1 MRRRIKSK
9 SVIIPESKKTYW
21 KRRPSEIRGYQ
32 RVFYCNAENGDYIR
46 VDYNFRDKRVRIYLE
61 DSEEGGNPYYAV
73 IDKGRISAER
83 NATSGRPVSLH
94 EKLEKRAE
102 LISTIPN
109 KDVIKLINKNYGI
122 GETAEEIAARK
133 KKRQEELERT
143 RKRYFKPEEVPSFVK
158 KETAL
163 PSRRRVRIWDM
174 TDIAIGSAVVGAV
187 YYVSLDFI
195 KSGMVSAV
203 FGILLAFI
211 DIFIREKETLLLKT
225 LFFLLVGIT
234 LYIYGYFIL

>member
-1 MRRRIKSK
+1 MRRRIKTK
-9 SVIIPESKKTYW
+9 SIIIPEAKKTYW

-32 RVFYCNAENGDYIR
+32 RVFYCNTENGDYIR
-46 VDYNFRDKRVRIYLE
+46 VDYNLKDKRVRLYLE

-73 IDKGRISAER
+73 IDKGRITAER
-83 NATSGRPVSLH
+83 NATSGRPVSLR
-94 EKLEKRAE
+94 EKFEKRAE

-109 KDVIKLINKNYGI
+109 KDVIKLINKHYGI
-122 GETAEEIAARK
+122 GESAEEIAARQ

-158 KETAL
+158 KETITV
-163 PSRRRVRIWDM
+163 SKRKVRIRDM
-174 TDIAIGSAVVGAV
+174 VDIGIGGVSVGGI
-187 YYVSLDFI
+187 YFLTLDFVKAGI
-195 KSGMVSAV
+195 ASAA
-203 FGILLAFI
+203 FGILLAFV

-225 LFFLLVGIT
+225 LLFLVIGIA

>member
-1 MRRRIKSK
+1 MRRRIQTKP
-9 SVIIPESKKTYW
+9 VAIPETRKTYW

-32 RVFYCNAENGDYIR
+32 RVFYCNTENGDYIR
-46 VDYNFRDKRVRIYLE
+46 VDYNLKDKRVRLYLE

-73 IDKGRISAER
+73 IDKGRITAER
-83 NATSGRPVSLH
+83 NATSGRPVSLQ
-94 EKLEKRAE
+94 EKFEKRAE

-109 KDVIKLINKNYGI
+109 KDVIKLINKHYGI
-122 GETAEEIAARK
+122 GESAEEIAARQ
-133 KKRQEELERT
+133 KKRQEEMERT

-158 KETAL
+158 KETPEL
-163 PSRRRVRIWDM
+163 SKQRLRIRDM
-174 TDIAIGSAVVGAV
+174 MDISIGGVAVGGI
-187 YYVSLDFI
+187 YFVSLDFI
-195 KSGMVSAV
+195 KAGIVSAA

-225 LFFLLVGIT
+225 LLFLVLGIA